1 MSPFAHDVGHGLSQ
15 ALRLWF
21 RMQEAACMKYCR
33 YTACRVIRNVWILE
47 SRNVRARSIKVVS
60 LANTNLDVV
69 QEVDFSHFFFK

>member
-1 MSPFAHDVGHGLSQ
+1 
-15 ALRLWF
+15 
-21 RMQEAACMKYCR
+21 MKYCR